1 MATHDYVL
9 DNATGANFRSD
20 LNNALAAIVSNN
32 SSSTEPSTKYSYQWW
47 ADTNEGVLKI
57 RNSSNDGWVTL
68 LQLDGTLTLEDGSAS
83 APALGFRDDLNTGIF
98 SSAADTVDVTCG
110 GTTRGSFSSS
120 GLTVTGTC
128 SATTLTG
135 TLSTAAQTN
144 VTSLGTLTGLT
155 LSGDMTFTGDSAN
168 VQFDKSDSALE
179 FLDNAKAKFGT
190 GDDLAIY
197 HNGTHSFITDSG
209 TGNLHIDS
217 SQILFR
223 NAAGSETLAVFAEN
237 GAIELYHNDSKKF
250 ETLSDGVRITSA
262 DDSSGGVRGDFLFQQ
277 TDGTTVATF
286 DASASSLKFEDNR
299 KAVFGAG
306 SDLEIYHSGSH
317 SFIKDTGTGQLVL
330 NTDAFRLNNAADG
343 ENLLT
348 ADENGAV
355 NLFFDDSKKL
365 ETTSGG
371 VTITGD
377 LSVTDDVTITDDL
390 FVNDNINL
398 LNNGKLKVGTG
409 EDLQIY
415 HDGSNTYID
424 NHTGDL
430 FIRGQDDDIIL
441 QPVDGEDSVKAIPNG
456 AVELY
461 YDNSK
466 KFETTN
472 TGISV
477 TGKAAFPDG
486 NSNGIVIGDSED
498 LRIFHNGSHSYVENV
513 TGNLNLTSTSSVQLL
528 VNNTENA
535 VTCNVNGAV
544 ELFHNNSKKLETLSD
559 GVDVTGTL
567 KVNGSAIGT
576 GGKVLQVVQSYKTD
590 VFTSS
595 AQNSFTDITGLS
607 VSITPSSSSNKVL
620 IIANVE
626 GSSPDELVVLRL
638 LRGST
643 VIGASGVGDT
653 YNGFGMMDGE
663 AYGGNVNRTNEDM
676 NTTFL
681 DSPSTTSSTT
691 YKIQFLKNGSGTFAI
706 NRRKLNAG
714 VGFTSAITVMEIG
727 A

>member
-1 MATHDYVL
+1 
-9 DNATGANFRSD
+9 
-20 LNNALAAIVSNN
+20 
-32 SSSTEPSTKYSYQWW
+32 
-47 ADTNEGVLKI
+47 
-57 RNSSNDGWVTL
+57 
-68 LQLDGTLTLEDGSAS
+68 
-83 APALGFRDDLNTGIF
+83 
-98 SSAADTVDVTCG
+98 
-110 GTTRGSFSSS
+110 
-120 GLTVTGTC
+120 
-128 SATTLTG
+128 
-135 TLSTAAQTN
+135 
-144 VTSLGTLTGLT
+144 
-155 LSGDMTFTGDSAN
+155 
-168 VQFDKSDSALE
+168 
-179 FLDNAKAKFGT
+179 
-190 GDDLAIY
+190 
-197 HNGTHSFITDSG
+197 
-209 TGNLHIDS
+209 
-217 SQILFR
+217 
-223 NAAGSETLAVFAEN
+223 
-237 GAIELYHNDSKKF
+237 
-250 ETLSDGVRITSA
+250 
-262 DDSSGGVRGDFLFQQ
+262 
-277 TDGTTVATF
+277 
-286 DASASSLKFEDNR
+286 ASASSLKFEDNR

-398 LNNGKLKVGTG
+398 LDNGKLKVGTG

-607 VSITPSSSSNKVL
+607 VSITPSSSSNKV
-620 IIANVE
+620 
-626 GSSPDELVVLRL
+626 
-638 LRGST
+638 
-643 VIGASGVGDT
+643 
-653 YNGFGMMDGE
+653 
-663 AYGGNVNRTNEDM
+663 
-676 NTTFL
+676 
-681 DSPSTTSSTT
+681 
-691 YKIQFLKNGSGTFAI
+691 
-706 NRRKLNAG
+706 
-714 VGFTSAITVMEIG
+714 
-727 A
+727 

>member
-1 MATHDYVL
+1 
-9 DNATGANFRSD
+9 
-20 LNNALAAIVSNN
+20 
-32 SSSTEPSTKYSYQWW
+32 
-47 ADTNEGVLKI
+47 
-57 RNSSNDGWVTL
+57 
-68 LQLDGTLTLEDGSAS
+68 
-83 APALGFRDDLNTGIF
+83 
-98 SSAADTVDVTCG
+98 
-110 GTTRGSFSSS
+110 
-120 GLTVTGTC
+120 
-128 SATTLTG
+128 
-135 TLSTAAQTN
+135 
-144 VTSLGTLTGLT
+144 
-155 LSGDMTFTGDSAN
+155 
-168 VQFDKSDSALE
+168 
-179 FLDNAKAKFGT
+179 
-190 GDDLAIY
+190 
-197 HNGTHSFITDSG
+197 
-209 TGNLHIDS
+209 
-217 SQILFR
+217 
-223 NAAGSETLAVFAEN
+223 
-237 GAIELYHNDSKKF
+237 
-250 ETLSDGVRITSA
+250 
-262 DDSSGGVRGDFLFQQ
+262 
-277 TDGTTVATF
+277 
-286 DASASSLKFEDNR
+286 
-299 KAVFGAG
+299 
-306 SDLEIYHSGSH
+306 
-317 SFIKDTGTGQLVL
+317 
-330 NTDAFRLNNAADG
+330 
-343 ENLLT
+343 
-348 ADENGAV
+348 
-355 NLFFDDSKKL
+355 
-365 ETTSGG
+365 
-371 VTITGD
+371 
-377 LSVTDDVTITDDL
+377 
-390 FVNDNINL
+390 
-398 LNNGKLKVGTG
+398 
-409 EDLQIY
+409 